1 MTTDCECVVIGA
13 GVVGLAIA
21 ARLAQAGR
29 EVLILERE
37 ASIGTGTSARNSEV
51 IHAGI
56 YYPKGSL
63 KAQMC
68 VAGKQLLYSY
78 CAQRYINYRQCGK
91 LIVASNEMQLHE
103 LDSIRKKARANGVND
118 LTLLSRSDAQAIEPE
133 LQCLAALYSPSTGII
148 DSHGLM
154 VSLLG
159 DAQNHGAVLAT
170 HAPVI
175 SLSCNTTR
183 NDYTLQTGGD
193 SPMQLSTRWL
203 INSAGHGACN
213 LASTLVSADRGL
225 PDHCQPTAVLS
236 KGNYFRLSA
245 PAPFKRLIYPVP
257 EEGGLG
263 VHITIDLAG
272 QARFG
277 PDVEHIEQENYVVD
291 PERSQGFYAAIR
303 QYWPGLQDNALAP
316 DYSGIRPK
324 VNIKNALYPDF
335 LIQSDA
341 DHGLAGLINLFGIES
356 PGLTSSLAI
365 AEHVHQRMID

>member
-37 ASIGTGTSARNSEV
+37 SSIGNGTSARNSEV

-63 KAQMC
+63 KARMC

-78 CAQRYINYRQCGK
+78 CAKRYIDHRQCGK
-91 LIVASNEMQLHE
+91 LIVATNQTQLAE
-103 LDSIRKKARANGVND
+103 LDSIRKKARDNGVSD
-118 LTLLSRSDAQAIEPE
+118 LILLSQSDAQAIEPE
-133 LQCLAALYSPSTGII
+133 LQCLAALHSPSTGII

-159 DAQNHGAVLAT
+159 DSENNGAVLAT
-170 HAPVI
+170 HARVI
-175 SLSCNTTR
+175 SLFR
-183 NDYTLQTGGD
+183 NNANNSYTLQTGGD
-193 SPMQLSTRWL
+193 DPMQLSTQWI
-203 INSAGHGACN
+203 INAAGHGACN
-213 LASTLVSADRGL
+213 IASTLLEL
-225 PDHCQPTAVLS
+225 PAQCLPTAVLS
-236 KGNYFRLSA
+236 KGNYFRLNA
-245 PAPFKRLIYPVP
+245 PAPFTRLIYPVP

-277 PDVEHIEQENYVVD
+277 PDVEPIEQENYVVD
-291 PERSQGFYAAIR
+291 PARSEGFYDAVR
-303 QYWPGLQDNALAP
+303 QYWPGLQDNTLAP

-324 VNIKNALYPDF
+324 IKVQNALYPDF
-335 LIQSDA
+335 LIHSAA
-341 DHGLAGLINLFGIES
+341 DHGLPGLVNLFGIES

-365 AEHVHQRMID
+365 AELVHQCLKS